1 MGFVIEKCATLKRK
15 NGKEEIGQS
24 NQESIGTFGEEENYK
39 YLGILEV
46 DTIKQ
51 MEMKKK

>member
-1 MGFVIEKCATLKRK
+1 MLIRKSKKRK
-15 NGKEEIGQS
+15 ITEGIELT
-24 NQESIGTFGEEENYK
+24 NQKRIGTLEEKENYK

-51 MEMKKK
+51 TEIN